1 MKDELGG
8 KIMIKFF
15 EFRAKTYSY
24 LRDDSNEDNKAKGTK
39 KCVKKRKL
47 KFEDYKNCLE
57 ATQTENKT
65 KYLEENKTDK
75 DNIKEFI
82 KNNKS
87 IKKTQQRF
95 NRERQNVFTEE
106 INKTVLSSNDN
117 KRMQSIDWI

>member
-24 LRDDSNEDNKAKGTK
+24 LRDDSNEDNKANGTK

-87 IKKTQQRF
+87 IKKKQQRF